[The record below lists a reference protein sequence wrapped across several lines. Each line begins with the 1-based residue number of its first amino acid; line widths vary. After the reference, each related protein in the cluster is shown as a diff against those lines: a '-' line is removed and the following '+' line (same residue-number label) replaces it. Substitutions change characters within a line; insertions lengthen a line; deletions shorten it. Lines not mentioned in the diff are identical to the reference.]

1 LIAPIWVLYLRIYIL
16 CRHIEC
22 CWMDTIITI
31 DSYDAVKTNNRY
43 MLAHE
48 TVFNS
53 SMQISQKIAEK
64 FTFK

>member
-1 LIAPIWVLYLRIYIL
+1 
-16 CRHIEC
+16 
-22 CWMDTIITI
+22 MDTIITI

-64 FTFK
+64 LTFK